1 MLQDISQAMSRAG
14 RQFAAVASKLQMEI
28 SDEDIE
34 LIADKRKKVRSI
46 GS

>member
-1 MLQDISQAMSRAG
+1 MSRAG
-14 RQFAAVASKLQMEI
+14 RQSAAVASKVQMEI

-34 LIADKRKKVRSI
+34 LIADKRKKARAI